1 MTHAKYHKKNGMSLA
16 ITTAD
21 RGQILIEADV
31 SYSYK
36 GYFYFKEP
44 PKGIDETPELHKEF
58 REHP

>member
-1 MTHAKYHKKNGMSLA
+1 MGFGLLRIVTHVKYHKKNGMSLA

-44 PKGIDETPELHKEF
+44 PY
-58 REHP
+58 HPVGPT

>member
-1 MTHAKYHKKNGMSLA
+1 MSLA

-44 PKGIDETPELHKEF
+44 PNA
-58 REHP
+58 